1 VDRPFPKRLRHA
13 AAAVLAVL
21 AVLAAAGPASAAPQ
35 LLGAQSHATWSSVSP
50 AEMRRELD
58 MLASAGGK
66 VVRTDISWSSLE
78 TEGKGRFSPWYVER
92 IDAFIAH
99 AESRGLQVIGTL
111 GTTPCWASSAPA
123 EKKQGCSGAWWD
135 REVSQYAPN
144 DPGDFADA
152 AAWVARRW
160 GHRLA
165 ALEIWNE
172 PNIPEHR
179 FLIAPDNAR
188 AYAALLRAAYPRIK
202 ADAPGLP
209 VLGGALAFSDE
220 RFLERLYE
228 LGVKES
234 FDGLSFH
241 PYNEWRD
248 PDDPWKLE
256 WRMYTFLTGVPAMHA
271 VLRAHGDG
279 HKSLWLTEFGFS
291 SCGNGDRWCVSER
304 QQATYVA
311 DSLRIVRDWPFVAAA
326 VVYNLRNKGSNPTDR
341 EDQFGLLH
349 HDFTPKPAYGAFAD
363 ALRGAPASAPAPA
376 VRALRAPGPRRLTGR
391 LRILGRLV
399 VTARPAPVL
408 RLRLRCERADCA
420 GLLRVRVLRP
430 GAGRRAASAGRRAH
444 RFRLPAGT
452 TRVVRLRLPAGYARM
467 LRRRGRVRVVAH
479 ARLEA
484 AGVARRSFVVRRP
497 GAS

>member
-1 VDRPFPKRLRHA
+1 VDRPSPNRLRHA
-13 AAAVLAVL
+13 AALVLVVL
-21 AVLAAAGPASAAPQ
+21 VVLAAAAPAGAAPQ
-35 LLGAQSHATWSSVSP
+35 LLGAQSHATWSSISP

-92 IDAFIAH
+92 LDSFIAH
-99 AESRGLQVIGTL
+99 AESRGIQVIGTL
-111 GTTPCWASSAPA
+111 TSTPCWASSAPE

-144 DPGDFADA
+144 QPADFADA

-179 FLIAPDNAR
+179 FLIAPDNAQ
-188 AYAALLRAAYPRIK
+188 AYAELLRAAYPRIK
-202 ADAPGLP
+202 ANAPGLP

-228 LGVKES
+228 LGVKDS
-234 FDGLSFH
+234 FDGLSLH

-248 PDDPWKLE
+248 PDDPWKPE

-279 HKSLWLTEFGFS
+279 HKSLWLTELGFS
-291 SCGNGDRWCVSER
+291 SCGNGDRWCVSEQ

-311 DSLRIVRDWPFVAAA
+311 DSLRIVRGWPFVEAA
-326 VVYNLRNKGSNPTDR
+326 VIYNLRNKGSNPTDR

-349 HDFTPKPAYGAFAD
+349 HDFTPKPAFGAFAD
-363 ALRGAPASAPAPA
+363 ALRGAPAPAPA
-376 VRALRAPGPRRLTGR
+376 LRAFRAPARRRVTGR
-391 LRILGRLV
+391 LRILGRRV
-399 VTARPAPVL
+399 VGARKAPVL
-408 RLRLRCERADCA
+408 RLRLRCDRADCV
-420 GLLRVRVLRP
+420 GHLRVTVLRP
-430 GAGRRAASAGRRAH
+430 GAAVRASSAAGRRAH
-444 RFRLPAGT
+444 RFQIPSGA
-452 TRVVRLRLPAGYARM
+452 TRVMRLRLPQRYARM

-484 AGVARRSFVVRRP
+484 AAVARRSFVVRRA